1 MSMPPSNNEIALDI
15 TPKQRF
21 DVIDIKELVR
31 QQFGDF
37 LDQYKKSYY
46 CSFHTTAGFFEQSLC
61 SRLKHSKEHLTPY
74 IRAFQNIFP
83 SDANYQHDQ
92 IQLRTEL
99 TEDEKKN
106 EPKNADSHLIF
117 MSSGLKNCVKYENKP
132 NLPVYFVDLDGVNGS
147 STRARKTTILGF
159 DKEETVHRTHIA
171 VPVSKH
177 PVDSINLK
185 TVRSGFFDELNEQL
199 RMLDVRKGR
208 VDICLAPEEKHSS
221 LTVNEYETLLM
232 RHDLAEVVRN
242 PFRFMA
248 LQGKHMLLDPAAI
261 PNKTINYAKYDLVQ
275 VFNELMDALKISES
289 VVEKILSTIFRVPA
303 SRFFRMKRRVS
314 LFVSDHGQPGIGQIV
329 LGKYQSPILVQ
340 WANAPRQTRQIN
352 VRIRKFK

>member
-1 MSMPPSNNEIALDI
+1 MAQSINEIALEI

-21 DVIDIKELVR
+21 DVIDIKELIR

-46 CSFHTTAGFFEQSLC
+46 CSFHTTAGYFEQSLC
-61 SRLKHSKEHLTPY
+61 SRLKHSKEHLTPF
-74 IRAFQNIFP
+74 ISAFQNIFP
-83 SDANYQHDQ
+83 SGANYRHDQ

-99 TEDEKKN
+99 SESEKRN
-106 EPKNADSHLIF
+106 EPKNADSHLIY

-132 NLPVYFVDLDGVNGS
+132 DLPVYFVDLDGVNGNGS
-147 STRARKTTILGF
+147 RARKTTILGF
-159 DKEETVHRTHIA
+159 DKEETVHQTQIA

-177 PVDSINLK
+177 PVDSVNLK
-185 TVRSGFFDELNEQL
+185 TVRSGFFDELNEKL
-199 RMLDVRKGR
+199 RSLDVRKGM
-208 VDICLAPEEKHSS
+208 VDICLAPDEMNSS
-221 LTVNEYETLLM
+221 LIVNEYETLLM
-232 RHDLAEVVRN
+232 RHDLAEVLKN
-242 PFRFMA
+242 PFQFMA
-248 LQGKHMLLDPAAI
+248 QQGKHMLLNPAAI

-289 VVEKILSTIFRVPA
+289 VVEKILAAIFRMPA
-303 SRFFRMKRRVS
+303 SRFFRMKRRIS
-314 LFVSDHGQPGIGQIV
+314 LFVSDHEQPGVGQII

-340 WANAPRQTRQIN
+340 WANARNQTRQIN